1 MKNVVPPL
9 LAADR
14 LADAKRQLRQVEQ
27 QIEAAIAERRD
38 VLREGSADGAPAV
51 RADRA
56 LANLKLLRAR
66 IVDQIELLPAL
77 VMREESE
84 ASWPQTAARARTKL
98 AEMQLRLR
106 QLQAIKKINRSAA
119 DDALIDSL
127 IPGCVAMAKH
137 VSFLEVFEANG
148 AEGQ

>member
-1 MKNVVPPL
+1 MTNPAPPPAAERLAAAKSELKRIETQIDVAAEHRRQVLLQGSAKATGRRFRRSRARGIEVVP
-9 LAADR
+9 R
-14 LADAKRQLRQVEQ
+14 
-27 QIEAAIAERRD
+27 
-38 VLREGSADGAPAV
+38 APA
-51 RADRA
+51 
-56 LANLKLLRAR
+56 
-66 IVDQIELLPAL
+66 DQIELLPAI

-137 VSFLEVFEANG
+137 VSFLEVFEANSG
-148 AEGQ
+148 RAVA